1 MYQANHPLLRILFPE
16 GKKQTQHG
24 PSPDQWRKNSGKTS
38 SLSTLG
44 NSKRT
49 LRRRPATVGTQFK
62 ISIGALLNNLTSKHC
77 QFVRCIKP
85 NESRLSRVFD
95 MTLVQ
100 HQIRYLGYVSLCHQ
114 GVSRLDILT
123 WVLSAESQL
132 NRCHRPDM
140 GEANRWH
147 LKRQLKHSTTM

>member
-1 MYQANHPLLRILFPE
+1 MDGL
-16 GKKQTQHG
+16 
-24 PSPDQWRKNSGKTS
+24 DQRRKTEEKLNLC
-38 SLSTLG
+38 LSILG

-77 QFVRCIKP
+77 LFVRCIKP

-100 HQIRYLGYVSLCHQ
+100 HQIRYLGYVSLCHRWLSPLHIK
-114 GVSRLDILT
+114 VSLKLDISFPAL
-123 WVLSAESQL
+123 LSWPDSGGTASPSGSSTGPSWRGS
-132 NRCHRPDM
+132 RCSVRTPGPPGTD
-140 GEANRWH
+140 
-147 LKRQLKHSTTM
+147 LL